1 MSHRGSRRNVTARRS
16 SEMGAYRLSA
26 TAATTWC
33 NAFSVD
39 DSGLCACLVVSRLR
53 CNTLKCTAMHCNA
66 LQCTAT
72 RCNTLQHAA
81 AHYNMLQHTATYS
94 NTLQH
99 TATHCNTLQHTATH
113 CNTLLVQRPRV
124 SRHVHIYTRRH
135 TATRWNTVQHTAT
148 LVHSRPQG
156 VFASKLTARRYRPA
170 HKHCRLF

>member
-99 TATHCNTLQHTATH
+99 TATHCNTLQHTTCSTASCVQTCSYLYEAPHCNTLEHCATH
-113 CNTLLVQRPRV
+113 CNTGSFEASRRV
-124 SRHVHIYTRRH
+124 CFKVDSPKIQ
-135 TATRWNTVQHTAT
+135 ASPQT
-148 LVHSRPQG
+148 L
-156 VFASKLTARRYRPA
+156 
-170 HKHCRLF
+170 